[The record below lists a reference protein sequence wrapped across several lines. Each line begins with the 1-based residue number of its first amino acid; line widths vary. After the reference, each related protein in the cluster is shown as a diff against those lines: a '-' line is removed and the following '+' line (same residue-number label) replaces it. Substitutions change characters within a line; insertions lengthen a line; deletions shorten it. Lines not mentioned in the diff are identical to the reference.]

1 MATNL
6 AAATLPVLLDD
17 LCFGAH
23 RIVGVAATFGCSTL
37 GSLARA
43 VERAVERAGERMQ
56 PAASPRDP
64 RTAEL
69 LAALDDLLAEMA
81 RVLGQAG
88 DRVF

>member
-43 VERAVERAGERMQ
+43 VERAGERMQ

-69 LAALDDLLAEMA
+69 LAALDDLLAELA